1 MEYNKWIRLDNAS
14 NIFVAASNAI
24 DTKVFR
30 LSVEMTENIEPSLLQ
45 TALNHIYEEYPLF
58 HSTLRRGFFWYYFEK
73 SDVNPRIKVETETP
87 LSPIYQ
93 PKKKDFLFR
102 VLYKE
107 NRIHL
112 EVFHALTDGTGALW
126 FLEDLVSEYVRIR
139 YVKETNNK
147 RLTSKREKDDL
158 EDSFNRYFKERKE
171 TTPFTRLLRSFKDVY
186 QGEKT
191 KGSFVPQFIDD
202 KKEQKI
208 YRVKGTYTPDHRPR
222 IINVNLPLNESLALA
237 RREKVSLTI
246 YMTALYVLASYQAK
260 EDKTKET
267 TISVSI
273 PINLRQYFPSIT
285 VRNFFSTTTIDYTF
299 APGEEGDL
307 SVICKQLNEQF
318 QKQLK
323 KEALERRLKR
333 HIEFEFNPVL
343 RVLLRPLKDLILKG
357 VNKLN
362 NRNITLSMSNLGIVH
377 LPTEVSS
384 YIENVYFYSAPNR
397 PHFGMISHG
406 DTLNISLASPFVET
420 DIFKNFIQ
428 YLSAKDLDI
437 TVDANKVT
445 REELEK

>member
-30 LSVEMTENIEPSLLQ
+30 LSIEMTEKIEPSHLQ
-45 TALNHIYEEYPLF
+45 TALNHVYEEYPLF

-73 SDVNPRIKVETETP
+73 SDVNPRIKIETEPP
-87 LSPIYQ
+87 LSPIYES
-93 PKKKDFLFR
+93 KKKDFLFR
-102 VLYKE
+102 VLYKG
-107 NRIHL
+107 NRVHL

-126 FLEDLVSEYVRIR
+126 FLEDLMTEYVRLR
-139 YVKETNNK
+139 YVKDDRDN

-158 EDSFNRYFKERKE
+158 EDSFNRYFKEKK
-171 TTPFTRLLRSFKDVY
+171 TTTQFTRLVQSFKNVY

-191 KGSFVPQFIDD
+191 SDSLFPKFIDD
-202 KKEQKI
+202 KSDKKI

-222 IINVNLPLNESLALA
+222 IINTNLPLDESLALA
-237 RREKVSLTI
+237 RQEKVTLTI
-246 YMTALYVLASYQAK
+246 YLTALYVLATYQAK

-299 APGEEGDL
+299 AEGEVADL
-307 SVICKQLNEQF
+307 SAICQELNEQF
-318 QKQLK
+318 QEKLEK
-323 KEALERRLKR
+323 DALEKRLKR
-333 HIEFEFNPVL
+333 HIEFEFNPIL
-343 RVLLRPLKDLILKG
+343 RVLLRPIKDMILSG

-377 LPTEVSS
+377 LPGEVSS
-384 YIENVYFYSAPNR
+384 YIENVYFTSSAIR

-406 DTLNISLASPFVET
+406 NTLNLSFASPFVET

-428 YLSAKDLDI
+428 YLSAEGLDI